1 MYISRLLVLCLL
13 VAQCVAPMA
22 AQSSAEPNS
31 AFSPPGTT
39 QRVVVLPQSAQG
51 IPRYSS
57 LQAASPVEGLKLPDT
72 MPATTGLERES
83 GVIPRL
89 EFRVPR
95 APIVVQND
103 EACYT
108 IRSYR
113 VTRDDPRS
121 DSTRLVGYSTC
132 QRAVRFQVKE
142 AVDSLEVVPR

>member
-13 VAQCVAPMA
+13 IALCVAPVA
-22 AQSSAEPNS
+22 AQSSAESNS

-39 QRVVVLPQSAQG
+39 QRVVELPPNAQD
-51 IPRYSS
+51 IPRYS
-57 LQAASPVEGLKLPDT
+57 LLRPAFPVEGLKLPDT
-72 MPATTGLERES
+72 MPATAVQERES

-95 APIVVQND
+95 PPILVQND

-121 DSTRLVGYSTC
+121 DSTRLAGYSTC

>member
-13 VAQCVAPMA
+13 FARWVAPVA
-22 AQSSAEPNS
+22 AQSSAESNS
-31 AFSPPGTT
+31 AFSPPGAT
-39 QRVVVLPQSAQG
+39 QRVVVLPPNAPGVPHYPSWQV
-51 IPRYSS
+51 
-57 LQAASPVEGLKLPDT
+57 ASPVEGLKLPDT
-72 MPATTGLERES
+72 MPATTVQERES

-95 APIVVQND
+95 APIVAQND

-113 VTRDDPRS
+113 VTRDDRRS
-121 DSTRLVGYSTC
+121 DSPRLAGYSTC

-142 AVDSLEVVPR
+142 AVDSLEVGPR

>member
-1 MYISRLLVLCLL
+1 
-13 VAQCVAPMA
+13 
-22 AQSSAEPNS
+22 
-31 AFSPPGTT
+31 
-39 QRVVVLPQSAQG
+39 
-51 IPRYSS
+51 
-57 LQAASPVEGLKLPDT
+57 LPDT
-72 MPATTGLERES
+72 MPATTVQERES

-95 APIVVQND
+95 GPIVVQND

-121 DSTRLVGYSTC
+121 DSTRLAGYSTC